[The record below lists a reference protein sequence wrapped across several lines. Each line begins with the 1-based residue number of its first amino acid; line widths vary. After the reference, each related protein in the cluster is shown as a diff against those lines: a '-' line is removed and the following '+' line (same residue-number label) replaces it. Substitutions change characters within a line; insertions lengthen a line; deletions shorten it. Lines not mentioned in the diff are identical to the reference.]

1 MQKSAIQLLLQ
12 KVAQGD
18 VVAKGKIVPKLAER
32 LVIVPTIASKN
43 QGRETKVSIVTIREG
58 QRSLIPVFTT
68 MSVLKSW
75 LAKNE
80 IQGEGTSINCADVCL
95 ALGANRWVMVD
106 PGTDYWCELEP
117 SIVSQIANFEFAD
130 DDFFD
135 DEPMPA
141 LAKPITQPVQ
151 RSTMEVPVV
160 PKELIKN
167 AALNPSSEVQSFPR
181 LRQKTDD
188 DDIRATMDL
197 TNFKKKF
204 SS

>member
-1 MQKSAIQLLLQ
+1 MQKSAIHLLLQ

-18 VVAKGKIVPKLAER
+18 VAAKGKIVPKLAER
-32 LVIVPTIASKN
+32 LVIVPTLASKN

-58 QRSLIPVFTT
+58 ERSLIPVFTT
-68 MSVLKSW
+68 MSVLKAW
-75 LAKNE
+75 LTKNE
-80 IQGEGTSINCADVCL
+80 IQGEGTSINCADICL
-95 ALGANRWVMVD
+95 ALGGNRWLMVD

-117 SIVSQIANFEFAD
+117 AIVSQIANFEFVD
-130 DDFFD
+130 DDFD
-135 DEPMPA
+135 DEPIPIPVKPA
-141 LAKPITQPVQ
+141 APSVQ

-160 PKELIKN
+160 PKELLKT
-167 AALNPSSEVQSFPR
+167 AALNPSSDVQSFPR